1 MLTDRQKK
9 IMIAIVEAY
18 TENSTAEP
26 IGSSALAKHEELNV
40 STATLRNEMALLEEL
55 GYLEKTHT
63 SSGRI
68 PTEKGYR
75 LYVNELMNIDNLSDE
90 LNEQVIQYFEN
101 SKLPKK
107 EAAENLLKTII
118 DSRDFNYGAV
128 LLEKTA
134 FNSLI
139 KKLSFVYLKNQK
151 GLFIMVTDQGLV
163 LHKEASIPNGINIT
177 SIENTVEYLDE
188 KLRDVLLND
197 FKNAKKIEIVNDG
210 FFDYMTNAEAVLEIC
225 LRNIRKLVDDKK
237 KIIGQYNILN
247 HPDFADIVIAQEY
260 IETLKNEAIYQI
272 VEFDSGPLP
281 VIGSVDSNNVTIK
294 IGNENQLKIMKKCTT
309 ITVYYQSK
317 HGTGAITVYGPLR
330 MKYRYMISLLKCI
343 ANNMK

>member
-26 IGSSALAKHEELNV
+26 IGSSALAKYNDLNV

-63 SSGRI
+63 SSGRV

-75 LYVNELMNIDNLSDE
+75 LYVDDLMNIDGLSEE

-101 SKLPKK
+101 SKLPRK
-107 EAAENLLKTII
+107 EAAKNLLQTVI
-118 DSRDFNYGAV
+118 DNRDFNYGAI

-139 KKLSFVYLKNQK
+139 KKLTFVYLKNQK

-188 KLRDVLLND
+188 KLHDVLLND
-197 FKNAKKIEIVNDG
+197 FKNAKRIEIVNDG

-237 KIIGQYNILN
+237 TIIGQYNILK
-247 HPDFADIVIAQEY
+247 HPDFAEIVLAQEY
-260 IETLKNEAIYQI
+260 IESLKDESIYQI
-272 VEFDSGPLP
+272 TEFDSGPLP
-281 VIGSVDSNNVTIK
+281 VISSTESNNVTIK
-294 IGNENQLKIMKKCTT
+294 IGSENPINVMKKCST

-330 MKYRYMISLLKCI
+330 MKYRYIISLLKCI
-343 ANNMK
+343 VNNMK